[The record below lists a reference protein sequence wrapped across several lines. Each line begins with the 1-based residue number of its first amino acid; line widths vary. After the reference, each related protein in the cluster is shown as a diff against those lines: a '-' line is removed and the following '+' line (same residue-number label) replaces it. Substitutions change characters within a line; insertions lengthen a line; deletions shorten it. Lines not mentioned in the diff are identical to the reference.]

1 MIDCHGFAATRRG
14 EAPELSNASDDDVK
28 RTIKELASVREHWG
42 RVLATLIRQLGDFD
56 RAEDALQDA
65 VTRALEVW
73 PARGIPESPGAWL
86 VTTARN
92 RAIDRFRRE
101 AAFASKADEIR
112 LARQIESALAAENE
126 ANEGETIP
134 DDQLRLMFT
143 ACHPALS
150 LEARVALTLRTLGG
164 LTTSEI
170 ARAFLVPEGAMA
182 QRLVRAK
189 KKIRLAGIRYEV
201 PEASRLPARLDA
213 VLAVVYLIFNEGYAA
228 SEGESLVRH
237 ELAREAIRL
246 GRLLSSL
253 MPGEPEALGLL
264 SLMLLHDAR
273 RAARTT
279 TEGDLVTL
287 EDQDRRLWD
296 KGAIAEGLALL
307 DRALGFQRPGVYQ
320 LQAAIAALH
329 DRAPSPGETDWGSI
343 ASIYGELQKWTG
355 SPVVGL
361 NRAVAIGMA
370 EGPDAGLREIHR
382 IESSGALS
390 QYHLTF
396 SAKADLLRRAGRFE
410 EALPEYEKAIALARN
425 DRERAFLQRRRL
437 ETASAVDSG
446 NARK

>member
-1 MIDCHGFAATRRG
+1 MTTAR
-14 EAPELSNASDDDVK
+14 EAVERVF
-28 RTIKELASVREHWG
+28 REHWG
-42 RVLATLIRQLGDFD
+42 KVLATLIRQLGDFD
-56 RAEDALQDA
+56 RAEDALQEA

-73 PARGIPESPGAWL
+73 PSRGIPESPGAWL
-86 VTTARN
+86 VTAARH

-101 AAFASKADEIR
+101 AVFANKAEELR
-112 LARQIESALAAENE
+112 FTRA
-126 ANEGETIP
+126 GETSTATNEEDEAIP

-164 LTTSEI
+164 LSTSEI
-170 ARAFLVPEGAMA
+170 AHAFLVPEPTMA

-201 PEASRLPARLDA
+201 PDASRLPARLDA

-228 SEGESLVRH
+228 SEGESLIRH

-246 GRLLSSL
+246 GRLVSSL
-253 MPGEPEALGLL
+253 MPEEPEALGLL

-279 TEGDLVTL
+279 SDGDLVTL

-296 KGAIAEGLALL
+296 REAIAEGLALL
-307 DRALGFQRPGVYQ
+307 DRARGLGQPGVYQ

-329 DRAPSPGETDWGSI
+329 DRAPSPGETDWAQI
-343 ASIYGELQKWTG
+343 ASLYSELRERTG
-355 SPVVGL
+355 SPVVAL

-370 EGPDAGLREIHR
+370 EGPDAGLREIQG

-390 QYHLTF
+390 QYHLLF

-425 DRERAFLQRRRL
+425 HRERAFLQRRRL
-437 ETASAVDSG
+437 EAGS
-446 NARK
+446 RL

>member
-1 MIDCHGFAATRRG
+1 MMTAR
-14 EAPELSNASDDDVK
+14 EAVERVF
-28 RTIKELASVREHWG
+28 REHWG

-73 PARGIPESPGAWL
+73 PVRGIPDSPSAWL
-86 VTTARN
+86 VTTARH
-92 RAIDRFRRE
+92 RAVDRFRRE
-101 AAFASKADEIR
+101 AAFAKKTEEIR
-112 LARQIESALAAENE
+112 LTREIESALAAENE
-126 ANEGETIP
+126 EETVP
-134 DDQLRLMFT
+134 DDRLRLMFT

-164 LTTSEI
+164 LTTGEI
-170 ARAFLVPEGAMA
+170 ARAFLVPEPTMA

-201 PEASRLPARLDA
+201 PEAPRLPARLDA

-228 SEGESLVRH
+228 SEGESLLRH

-246 GRLLSSL
+246 GRLLTSL
-253 MPGEPEALGLL
+253 MPEEPEALGLL

-273 RAARTT
+273 RPARTT
-279 TEGDLVTL
+279 RDGDLVTL

-296 KGAIAEGLALL
+296 RDGIAEGLALL
-307 DRALGFQRPGVYQ
+307 DGALGFRRTGVYQ

-329 DRAPSPGETDWGSI
+329 DRAPSSGETDWARI
-343 ASIYGELQKWTG
+343 ASIYGELQEWTG

-370 EGPDAGLREIHR
+370 EGPDAGLREIQR

-390 QYHLTF
+390 QYHLLF
-396 SAKADLLRRAGRFE
+396 SVKADLLRRAGHFE
-410 EALPEYEKAIALARN
+410 EALPEYEKAISLARN
-425 DRERAFLQRRRL
+425 DRERAFLQRRKL
-437 ETASAVDSG
+437 EAASAFDSG
-446 NARK
+446 NA

>member
-1 MIDCHGFAATRRG
+1 MTTAR
-14 EAPELSNASDDDVK
+14 EAVERVF
-28 RTIKELASVREHWG
+28 REHWG
-42 RVLATLIRQLGDFD
+42 KVLATLIRQLGDFD

-73 PARGIPESPGAWL
+73 PSRGIPESPGAWL
-86 VTTARN
+86 VTAARH
-92 RAIDRFRRE
+92 RAIDRLRRE
-101 AAFASKADEIR
+101 AVFANKAEELRFTRADESST
-112 LARQIESALAAENE
+112 ATNE
-126 ANEGETIP
+126 EDPAIP

-170 ARAFLVPEGAMA
+170 AHAFLVPEPTMA

-189 KKIRLAGIRYEV
+189 KKIRLAGIPYEV
-201 PEASRLPARLDA
+201 PDASRLPARLDA

-228 SEGESLVRH
+228 SEGESLIRH

-246 GRLLSSL
+246 GRLVSSL
-253 MPGEPEALGLL
+253 MPEEPEALGLL

-279 TEGDLVTL
+279 SDGDLVTL

-296 KGAIAEGLALL
+296 RDAIAEGLALL
-307 DRALGFQRPGVYQ
+307 DRALGRGQPGVYQ

-329 DRAPSPGETDWGSI
+329 DRAPSPGETDWVRI
-343 ASIYGELQKWTG
+343 ASLYSELRERTG
-355 SPVVGL
+355 SPVVAL

-370 EGPDAGLREIHR
+370 EGPDAGLREIQG

-390 QYHLTF
+390 QYHLLF

-425 DRERAFLQRRRL
+425 HRERAFLQRRRL
-437 ETASAVDSG
+437 EAGS
-446 NARK
+446 RL